1 MASTSPPSQRDT
13 LAPVAG
19 PGRPSTSGRRCSL
32 PRDELLPRMHDVNIG
47 REDIMHR
54 EYERGRDL
62 FEAGG
67 AKTVAYLVARARRA
81 EAEADLWR
89 EALRRASEYVASNGI
104 DDLSLRRMLDASAVD
119 AASGRAR
126 EATRADYVAV
136 LGELADEIVEVMV
149 RRQRQ

>member
-1 MASTSPPSQRDT
+1 
-13 LAPVAG
+13 
-19 PGRPSTSGRRCSL
+19 
-32 PRDELLPRMHDVNIG
+32 
-47 REDIMHR
+47 MHR